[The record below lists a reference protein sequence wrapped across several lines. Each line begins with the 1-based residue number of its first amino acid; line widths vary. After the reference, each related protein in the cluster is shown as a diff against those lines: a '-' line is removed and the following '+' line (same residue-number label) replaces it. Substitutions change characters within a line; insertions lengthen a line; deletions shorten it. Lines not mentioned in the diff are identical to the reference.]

1 MPILLKSQKNLN
13 QETVIANIVPYV
25 APSLFLVGLL
35 TLNFL
40 VLGHFIIPV
49 SWSII
54 LVYVT
59 WPLHRQIE
67 RVFCDKPGWAA
78 LTTTT
83 LLTSLIVIPLVW
95 SSVLLQV
102 EIVEIYH
109 NLPALLDKKPELPEF
124 VQHIP
129 YLGKELGNL
138 FGQADSLRELL
149 RMRALPWL
157 RQYSGSVLNVMGDV
171 GYNAA
176 KLCFALLTAFF
187 LYRDGPEVTGQVRKV
202 LRMMLGER
210 LDAYITTTEETLKAV
225 VYGIVL
231 TAIGQGT
238 LAGLG
243 YWFVGLPTPILLC
256 TVTILFSMIPFG
268 APLVWGTASL
278 WLLANGQAWSAIC
291 LALWGALVVSWVD
304 NIIRPLVISGATRIP
319 FLLVLFG
326 VLGGLAR
333 FGFIG
338 LFLGPV
344 VLAISLAVWREWL
357 VEHQAVGLPIAD
369 PSTGKIEENV

>member
-1 MPILLKSQKNLN
+1 M
-13 QETVIANIVPYV
+13 
-25 APSLFLVGLL
+25 
-35 TLNFL
+35 
-40 VLGHFIIPV
+40 LGHFIVPV
-49 SWSII
+49 SWAMI
-54 LVYVT
+54 LVYVS

-67 RVFCDKPGWAA
+67 KLFVGRQALAA
-78 LTTTT
+78 LTTTL

-95 SSVLLQV
+95 ASFLLQA

-109 NLPALLDKKPELPEF
+109 NLPTLLDQKPTLPEF
-124 VQHIP
+124 ALRIP

-138 FGQADSLRELL
+138 FGQVDSLRELL
-149 RMRALPWL
+149 RMRVLPWL
-157 RQYSGSVLNVMGDV
+157 RQYSGDMLNVLGDV

-176 KLCFALLTAFF
+176 KLGFALLTAFF

-210 LDAYITTTEETLKAV
+210 LNAYIATTEETLKAV

-231 TAIGQGT
+231 TAIAQGV

-243 YWFVGLPTPILLC
+243 YWFVGLRTPILLC
-256 TVTILFSMIPFG
+256 VVTIFFAMVPFG
-268 APLVWGTASL
+268 TPLVWVTASL
-278 WLLANGQAWSAIC
+278 WLLANGQHWAAIS
-291 LALWGALVVSWVD
+291 LALWGSLVVSWVD

-319 FLLVLFG
+319 FLLVFFG

-333 FGFIG
+333 FGFLG

-344 VLAISLAVWREWL
+344 VLAISFAVWREWL
-357 VEHQAVGLPIAD
+357 AGHQALGKGTPD
-369 PSTGKIEENV
+369 PTSGKVEEIVDQAKKVS